1 MNIFEN
7 IVNYFKRFFSKQK
20 TLPSGEIEQDAL
32 PRKENTFINSLQKES
47 KDYINKQSI
56 LDAIDKNPELIDTLS
71 YERLVQLNIIYEEKI
86 NELKRKISELS

>member
-7 IVNYFKRFFSKQK
+7 IVNYFKRIFSKQK
-20 TLPSGEIEQDAL
+20 MLPSGEIEQDVF

-56 LDAIDKNPELIDTLS
+56 LDAIDKNPEL
-71 YERLVQLNIIYEEKI
+71 R
-86 NELKRKISELS
+86 